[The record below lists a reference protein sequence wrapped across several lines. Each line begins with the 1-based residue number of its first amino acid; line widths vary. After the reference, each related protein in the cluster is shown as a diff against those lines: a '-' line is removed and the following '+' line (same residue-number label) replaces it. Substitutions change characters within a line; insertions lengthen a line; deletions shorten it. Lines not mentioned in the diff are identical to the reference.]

1 MKCSCH
7 EDEYK
12 FSWLQI
18 VRQKKMILARLQ
30 ETFVGIPTVYPS
42 PLNVGLLALNEGE
55 GQRTSWTLFQSSDA
69 TNYV

>member
-1 MKCSCH
+1 
-7 EDEYK
+7 
-12 FSWLQI
+12 
-18 VRQKKMILARLQ
+18 MILARLQ